1 MKKKIAVLTAFTI
14 IFTGALSSCAVGE
27 KVPKLNKETSKSDAA
42 PVSESLA
49 SGSTAE
55 SSRITAYKS
64 EEIKI
69 PDGIHYLN
77 NVSRLNENEL
87 LIQACDENDAAIYYK
102 TDLSFSKFTELGITF
117 PNECYEA
124 DYHSVITSFNSD
136 GSFIA
141 FILMEDHGGL
151 VIPDEYD
158 ESFDYDAYN
167 ENCECSYM
175 LCRYDKDCN
184 LLSSVP
190 IEFSE
195 DYYDRNDYLS
205 LNYIEADGDS
215 VIASFGNGQICRIN
229 CDDGKLSDLYEA
241 EQSELSYSQAPLILR
256 DRDGN
261 LTFGIYCGEENPDSN
276 ESALKLSL
284 CRYNEDGTISES
296 IYTSDADIINFSY
309 SITAGYGEYLY
320 LLSVDEGLFG
330 IREDGN
336 TEKLIDWTES
346 NMTYVPAIEIEDNE
360 YICYIN
366 DDDVSSL
373 LRLVPRDPSETAN
386 LKEITIGTFSEMD
399 DAIVQFNASQDKYRI
414 NMVNYFDYS
423 IDEITDGDDYD
434 KKLEEVQQKLSMDII
449 SGNAPDMI
457 LGLDYNFY
465 LNLRNKGVFTD
476 LDQFLDSDKHMGRDA
491 FMPNILKAMEAPDGK
506 IYAMA
511 SGFSFDTII
520 AKTRLCDKENWTLDE
535 MIDYYDNAPAEA
547 VHIYDGDSKMDMFKT
562 MLYSMED
569 LIDYDNGTCDF
580 DNPEFVKMLE
590 FCNRFVDEVE
600 RPDKMNDGDNAVQ
613 DYWTD
618 KYTWFARDLV
628 IAERLTFFDLT
639 EYSLVKNLEG
649 GGEDMTLVG
658 YPSKNGKGGRIT
670 PNDIICI
677 TAGCEEKEAAWEFI
691 KYYIQ
696 YCYKQQFEQLPV
708 LVEDFN
714 ADMVAAMVEKHTA
727 GGAEY
732 PAYTKQEADMLTN
745 YINGCDEVGTVMDNS
760 LWSICEEHAQEYFSG
775 GKTAEEAA
783 KMIQNRVSILISERT

>member
-1 MKKKIAVLTAFTI
+1 MKKRFAALTAFTI
-14 IFTGALSSCAVGE
+14 IFTGTLSSCAVGE
-27 KVPKLNKETSKSDAA
+27 TVSKLDEDSQKSAA
-42 PVSESLA
+42 DSVSESSV
-49 SGSTAE
+49 SGSSEENFHT
-55 SSRITAYKS
+55 TAYKS

-69 PDGIHYLN
+69 PDGICYLSE
-77 NVSRLNENEL
+77 VSRLNDSEL
-87 LIQACDENDAAIYYK
+87 LLQTYDENYSSAIYYK
-102 TDLSFSKFTELGITF
+102 TDFLFNKFTKIEPAF

-124 DYHSVITSFNSD
+124 DYSNAITSFNSD

-151 VIPDEYD
+151 VMPEEYD
-158 ESFDYDAYN
+158 ESFDYETYN
-167 ENCECSYM
+167 ENCEYSYM

-195 DYYDRNDYLS
+195 DYYDQNDYLS
-205 LNYIEADGDS
+205 LNYIEADGES

-229 CDDGKLSDLYEA
+229 CDDGELSVLYEVK
-241 EQSELSYSQAPLILR
+241 QSELSYNQAPLILR

-261 LTFGIYCGEENPDSN
+261 LTFGIYCDEENPDSN

-284 CRYNEDGTISES
+284 CRYNEDRTISES
-296 IYTSDADIINFSY
+296 IYTSDIDMINSFY

-346 NMTYVPAIEIEDNE
+346 NMTYVPAIAIGDNE
-360 YICYIN
+360 YICYSN

-373 LRLVPRDPSETAN
+373 LRLVPKDPSDDADM
-386 LKEITIGTFSEMD
+386 KAITIGSLYGMD
-399 DAIVQFNASQDKYRI
+399 NDILVKFNSSQDKYRI
-414 NMVNYFDYS
+414 TEVDYLDSSS
-423 IDEITDGDDYD
+423 ISDSDDYD
-434 KKLEEVQQKLSMDII
+434 AVIADAQDKLSMDII
-449 SGNAPDMI
+449 SGKAPDVI
-457 LGLDYNFY
+457 LGLDYSYY
-465 LNLRNKGVFTD
+465 LNMRNKGVFAD
-476 LDQFLDSDKHMGRDA
+476 LDQFMDSDKSMGRDA
-491 FMPNILKAMEAPDGK
+491 FMPNVLSAMKAPDGN
-506 IYAMA
+506 IYALT

-520 AKTRLCDKENWTLDE
+520 AKTRLCNKENWTLDE
-535 MIDYYDNAPAEA
+535 MINFYDNAPDGA

-562 MLYSMED
+562 MLYSMEE

-590 FCNRFVDEVE
+590 FCNRFVDDVN
-600 RPDKMNDGDNAVQ
+600 RPDKKNDGDDAVQ

-618 KYTWFARDLV
+618 KSTWFARDLI
-628 IAERLTFFDLT
+628 IAERLTFYDLT
-639 EYSLVKNLEG
+639 QYSLVKNLEG
-649 GGEDMTLVG
+649 GGEDMTFVG
-658 YPSKNGKGGRIT
+658 YPSKDGKGGRIT

-677 TAGCEEKEAAWEFI
+677 TAGCEEKEGAWEFM

-696 YCYKQQFEQLPV
+696 YCYKQSDALPV
-708 LVEDFN
+708 LVENFN
-714 ADMVAAMVEKHTA
+714 ADMIAAMTEKHTA
-727 GGAEY
+727 GGVEY
-732 PAYTKQEADMLTN
+732 PAYTQQEADMLTN
-745 YINGCDEVGTVMDNS
+745 YISGCDEVGTVMDNS

-775 GKTAEEAA
+775 GKTADEAA